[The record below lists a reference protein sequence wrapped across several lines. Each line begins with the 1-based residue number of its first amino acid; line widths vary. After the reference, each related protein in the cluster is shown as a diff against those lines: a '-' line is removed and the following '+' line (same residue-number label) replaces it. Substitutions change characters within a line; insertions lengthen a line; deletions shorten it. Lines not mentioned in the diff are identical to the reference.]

1 MQIRTA
7 EISVGAFI
15 IAGIL
20 ALAFLAFEVSGLGQ
34 RQTGADTYTLVAR
47 FENASGLGVRAR
59 VSIAGV
65 VVGRVTDIRL
75 DPFDHRAVV
84 RMAINR
90 DVDYITEDS
99 IAGIK
104 TAGVLGEK
112 YVSISIGG
120 MDEILGDGDE
130 IFDTQSTIVLEDLI
144 GRFLTGMGN

>member
-1 MQIRTA
+1 MQMRIV

-15 IAGIL
+15 IAGTL

-34 RQTGADTYTLVAR
+34 RPGTGDTYTLEAR
-47 FENASGLGVRAR
+47 FENASGLGTRAR

-75 DPFDHRAVV
+75 DPFDQRAVV
-84 RMAINR
+84 RMAIDR

-99 IAGIK
+99 IAAIK
-104 TAGVLGEK
+104 TAGILGEK
-112 YVSISIGG
+112 YVSISIGA
-120 MDEILGDGDE
+120 MDELLGDGDE
-130 IFDTQSTIVLEDLI
+130 IFDTQSTLVLEDLI